1 MKRSMRKRQ
10 RCFLGLLFGLIGVVY
25 CLTALGD
32 VWARPHRLGRI
43 PNSKLGCG
51 TCHLNPAGGG
61 TRNSFGEDY
70 KIIGIGSGDKYTDEL
85 GTRDSDGDGYSN
97 DQEFA
102 AGTHPGD
109 PGSKPS
115 N

>member
-1 MKRSMRKRQ
+1 MKRSMRGRQ
-10 RCFLGLLFGLIGVVY
+10 IGFMCLLLGLAGVMTF
-25 CLTALGD
+25 LTALGD

-43 PNSKLGCG
+43 PDAKLGCG
-51 TCHLNPAGGG
+51 VCHVNPAGGG
-61 TRNSFGEDY
+61 ARNSFGEDY
-70 KIIGIGSGDKYTDEL
+70 KLIGIASGDKYTEKL
-85 GTRDSDGDGYSN
+85 GAKDSDGDDYSN

-109 PGSKPS
+109 SKSKPS